1 VLENYIDDGAV
12 DGGAVDD
19 GAVDEAVARATA
31 GRRLVLAVSGGADSM
46 ALLDAVARVARDR
59 IAAVATFDHG
69 TGRAAALAVEMVQD
83 ASEARGIPVVVG
95 RASSLAPTEAAWRAA
110 RWEFLR
116 AQGVRYDA
124 QVATGHTRSD
134 QVETIIIRLLRDSGP
149 RGLAALYADSDIVRP
164 LLDLS
169 AETVDRYVRARDLR
183 YVEDPSNDSPA
194 YLRNRVRLDLLPAL
208 QRIRPD
214 FDGELLGLA
223 GKAAAWR
230 RELDHLLEACCPM
243 RATVDGMSVAVADLA
258 GYDPDTLA
266 VVWPAL
272 AARAGVRLD
281 RRGTSRL
288 TAFTF
293 TSKVGGT
300 IQLSGRVEVV
310 RSRFLFVFRQAP
322 WSAHRPR

>member
-1 VLENYIDDGAV
+1 VPENHIDDGIV
-12 DGGAVDD
+12 DH
-19 GAVDEAVARATA
+19 AVARATA
-31 GRRLVLAVSGGADSM
+31 GKRLLLAVSGGADSM
-46 ALLDAVARVARDR
+46 VLLDAVARVARER
-59 IAAVATFDHG
+59 VAAVATFDHG
-69 TGRAAALAVEMVQD
+69 TGPAATAAVELVR
-83 ASEARGIPVVVG
+83 AESAARGLSLVVG
-95 RASSLAPTEAAWRAA
+95 RASSLPATEAAWRAA

-116 AQGVRYDA
+116 TQSCRHDA
-124 QVATGHTRSD
+124 QVATGHTQND
-134 QVETIIIRLLRDSGP
+134 QVETVFIRLLRDTGP
-149 RGLAALYADSDIVRP
+149 RGLAALYADSDVVRP

-169 AETVDRYVRARDLR
+169 DESLSRYVIARGLR
-183 YVEDPSNDSPA
+183 YVDDPSNDSRA
-194 YLRNRVRLDLLPAL
+194 YLRNRVRLDLLPAA
-208 QRIRPD
+208 RGVHPD
-214 FDGELLGLA
+214 FDRELLALA
-223 GKAAAWR
+223 SRAAVWR
-230 RELDHLLEACCPM
+230 RELERLLETCCPM
-243 RATVDGMSVAVADLA
+243 SATADGMSVAVADLA

-322 WSAHRPR
+322 WSGHRPR

>member
-1 VLENYIDDGAV
+1 VLENHIDPAV
-12 DGGAVDD
+12 DAAVH
-19 GAVDEAVARATA
+19 EAVARATV
-31 GRRLVLAVSGGADSM
+31 GKRVLLAVSGGADSM
-46 ALLDAVARVARDR
+46 ALLDAAARVARDKV
-59 IAAVATFDHG
+59 AVVATFDHG
-69 TGRAAALAVEMVQD
+69 TGPAATAAVELVRD
-83 ASEARGIPVVVG
+83 ESAARGLSVVVG
-95 RASSLAPTEAAWRAA
+95 RASSLPATEAAWRAA

-116 AQGVRYDA
+116 AQGCRYDA
-124 QVATGHTRSD
+124 QVATGHTQND
-134 QVETIIIRLLRDSGP
+134 QVETVFIRLLRDTGP
-149 RGLAALYADSDIVRP
+149 RGLAALYADSEIVRP

-169 AETVDRYVRARDLR
+169 DETLERYVASRGLR
-183 YVEDPSNDSPA
+183 YVDDPSNDSRA

-208 QRIRPD
+208 RRVRPD
-214 FDGELLGLA
+214 FDRELLALA
-223 GKAAAWR
+223 SQAAAWR
-230 RELDHLLEACCPM
+230 RELDRLLHSCCPM
-243 RATVDGMSVAVADLA
+243 RATTDGMSVAVADLA

-293 TSKVGGT
+293 TSKIGGT

>member
-1 VLENYIDDGAV
+1 VPENHI
-12 DGGAVDD
+12 
-19 GAVDEAVARATA
+19 DEAVTRATA
-31 GRRLVLAVSGGADSM
+31 GKRLLLAVSGGADSM
-46 ALLDAVARVARDR
+46 VLLDAVARVAPDR
-59 IAAVATFDHG
+59 VAAVATFDHG
-69 TGRAAALAVEMVQD
+69 TGPAAKAAVELVRHES
-83 ASEARGIPVVVG
+83 AARGLSVVVG
-95 RASSLAPTEAAWRAA
+95 RASSLPATEAAWRAA

-116 AQGVRYDA
+116 TEGRRHDA
-124 QVATGHTRSD
+124 QVATGHTRND
-134 QVETIIIRLLRDSGP
+134 QVETVFIRLLRDTGP

-164 LLDLS
+164 LLDLP
-169 AETVDRYVRARDLR
+169 AATLQLYVVSRRLR
-183 YVEDPSNDSPA
+183 YVDDPSNDSPA
-194 YLRNRVRLDLLPAL
+194 YLRNRVRLDLLPAA
-208 QRIRPD
+208 RGVRAE
-214 FDGELLGLA
+214 FDDELLALA
-223 GKAAAWR
+223 RRAAAWR
-230 RELDHLLEACCPM
+230 RELDRLLETCCPM

-322 WSAHRPR
+322 WSGLRSR